1 LSAPITISE
10 LVEEGHSGIVRED
23 DFYDPLLAGE
33 RGAGDGN
40 YNKNEDRSK
49 WK

>member
-1 LSAPITISE
+1 MIIHNQME
-10 LVEEGHSGIVRED
+10 NVN

-40 YNKNEDRSK
+40 YNKNEDRTI